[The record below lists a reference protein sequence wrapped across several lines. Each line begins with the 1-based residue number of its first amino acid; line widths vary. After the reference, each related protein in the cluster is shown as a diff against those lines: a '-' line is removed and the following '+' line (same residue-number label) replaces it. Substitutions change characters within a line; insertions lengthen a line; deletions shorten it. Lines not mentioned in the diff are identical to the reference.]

1 MITRDT
7 ELQSGQVTHHN
18 HIAALLHSGILLV
31 RDKKQKQAA
40 RALST
45 VYCTYVS
52 IYKHTAT
59 TALIDYNKTR
69 VYHMYG
75 VYPILFFVE
84 AYLRQVR
91 RQTWNNI

>member
-18 HIAALLHSGILLV
+18 HMAALLHSGILLV

-69 VYHMYG
+69 VYVWCLPYS
-75 VYPILFFVE
+75 FFCGGIPK
-84 AYLRQVR
+84 
-91 RQTWNNI
+91 TG